1 MDKALIGILGVAG
14 ILHLILVLV
23 PVRDTLGASI
33 SLQSKLA
40 WCAFLLLLPFVG
52 VAVFHFLFRSSMFQG
67 KAYEP
72 TSQELGAP
80 SGFKRN
86 DKDQ

>member
-40 WCAFLLLLPFVG
+40 CNRTEG
-52 VAVFHFLFRSSMFQG
+52 LF
-67 KAYEP
+67 
-72 TSQELGAP
+72 
-80 SGFKRN
+80 GF
-86 DKDQ
+86 